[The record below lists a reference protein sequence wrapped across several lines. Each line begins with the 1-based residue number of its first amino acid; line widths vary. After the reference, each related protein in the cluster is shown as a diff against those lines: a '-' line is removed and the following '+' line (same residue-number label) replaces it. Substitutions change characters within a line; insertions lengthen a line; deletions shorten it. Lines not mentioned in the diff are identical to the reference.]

1 MSGQGN
7 MTSSNYIVNIVEL
20 QNTVTSATGLNAVD
34 QLTFDLNNIQK
45 MVSYAEKRIFTN
57 IISKYDT
64 TPIQVTDDINLSN
77 VNLYQNGAVF
87 SGSGTSGSGGTVN
100 VSSGGTSIVLLS
112 TNSAFSTA
120 IAFNV
125 ASRTVFSF
133 DGLGRALY
141 YDASGFGNR
150 FWISSATLVADQ
162 FRFGGVAAGASV
174 GKYLE
179 SIDTSGNAIW
189 SYVSSLTA
197 GGQASVTI
205 SSGGVFIR
213 TGSDA
218 GRVDSNRNW
227 YLGAPALSNNAD
239 LQSGSNDFTVIGG
252 QLRYQGGG
260 IPAAGAL
267 LYVKDSY
274 GTVGLSSFS
283 SGPSSFIVG
292 DQIQSGSL
300 SVRTDK
306 NAELITFTR
315 GFNELARFTSTG
327 FLGLSNSSPQ
337 ATLDVGGSAI
347 VRSTLSIR
355 LGAAPEYIFK
365 SINGAG
371 LGEWVEPT
379 RLFHSTLDEVAINT
393 STNRITG
400 KLQGTPIFYFSSS
413 IARLGVQNSY
423 NLDVSGTV
431 LADRFASS
439 RSNAP
444 IQFFFGSNGSQA
456 LYLDPT
462 SGNMGLGTSTPNV
475 KLNVIGSGL
484 FTGNL
489 TVSSNV
495 TINSNATINGNLL
508 VSAVAAGTLNG
519 NGAGITNIQTYN
531 VGFGSNQLNVFQAQT
546 RSDINDLRVSQSTLS
561 TVVFS
566 TINSFNLNGGLSFFS
581 TLSSYINQA
590 SNNLSASIG
599 PGAGAVVST
608 YSTAVGLSQ
617 QAQFSTLSSYIITN
631 TVQFSTLSSA
641 ILTTSLEDRAYASTI
656 AYSTAS
662 LLVTKGI
669 SSILSTGFSV
679 TGDVIL
685 SNAAQV
691 WLSSGSAIGLGYKL
705 GQDLSGVID
714 ASGLIFSRGLRG
726 LQSPFGFGVGSS
738 TTTQLI
744 AGGYSPGSGWRLNVV
759 GDVDISGR
767 IFRNGGLY
775 TLDGALDPYWTRSG
789 SNVFYNDGGVGI
801 GVINPTYPLDV
812 AGRIRCF
819 GVDVIQGPGPTAST
833 AQGQYVSPWVY
844 QQSNIYYP
852 LGGVGIG
859 TGLSSVTYGVF
870 LDVSGESRFK
880 NAPTYMSSLGVN
892 VPYGSTLS
900 ATAEI
905 FGSLHASTLSI
916 DNTGNFGGRVTARDF
931 LSLSDQRYK
940 RDIEIISEPFPILQ
954 SIRGVRFRWIDS
966 MTKDIGLL
974 AQEVRELVPEA
985 VSGDLESGYTVAYD
999 KLVPVLVEAV
1009 KSLQTRVANLERR
1022 FKNTV

>member
-45 MVSYAEKRIFTN
+45 MVSFAEKRIFTN

-112 TNSAFSTA
+112 TTSAFSTA

-125 ASRTVFSF
+125 GSRQVFSF

-141 YDASGFGNR
+141 FDASGFGNR

-205 SSGGVFIR
+205 SSGGIFIR

-347 VRSTLSIR
+347 IRSSLSIR

-371 LGEWVEPT
+371 FGEW
-379 RLFHSTLDEVAINT
+379 F
-393 STNRITG
+393 
-400 KLQGTPIFYFSSS
+400 
-413 IARLGVQNSY
+413 
-423 NLDVSGTV
+423 
-431 LADRFASS
+431 
-439 RSNAP
+439 
-444 IQFFFGSNGSQA
+444 
-456 LYLDPT
+456 
-462 SGNMGLGTSTPNV
+462 
-475 KLNVIGSGL
+475 
-484 FTGNL
+484 
-489 TVSSNV
+489 
-495 TINSNATINGNLL
+495 
-508 VSAVAAGTLNG
+508 
-519 NGAGITNIQTYN
+519 
-531 VGFGSNQLNVFQAQT
+531 
-546 RSDINDLRVSQSTLS
+546 
-561 TVVFS
+561 
-566 TINSFNLNGGLSFFS
+566 
-581 TLSSYINQA
+581 
-590 SNNLSASIG
+590 
-599 PGAGAVVST
+599 
-608 YSTAVGLSQ
+608 
-617 QAQFSTLSSYIITN
+617 
-631 TVQFSTLSSA
+631 
-641 ILTTSLEDRAYASTI
+641 
-656 AYSTAS
+656 
-662 LLVTKGI
+662 
-669 SSILSTGFSV
+669 
-679 TGDVIL
+679 
-685 SNAAQV
+685 
-691 WLSSGSAIGLGYKL
+691 
-705 GQDLSGVID
+705 
-714 ASGLIFSRGLRG
+714 
-726 LQSPFGFGVGSS
+726 
-738 TTTQLI
+738 
-744 AGGYSPGSGWRLNVV
+744 
-759 GDVDISGR
+759 
-767 IFRNGGLY
+767 
-775 TLDGALDPYWTRSG
+775 
-789 SNVFYNDGGVGI
+789 
-801 GVINPTYPLDV
+801 
-812 AGRIRCF
+812 
-819 GVDVIQGPGPTAST
+819 
-833 AQGQYVSPWVY
+833 
-844 QQSNIYYP
+844 
-852 LGGVGIG
+852 
-859 TGLSSVTYGVF
+859 
-870 LDVSGESRFK
+870 
-880 NAPTYMSSLGVN
+880 
-892 VPYGSTLS
+892 
-900 ATAEI
+900 
-905 FGSLHASTLSI
+905 
-916 DNTGNFGGRVTARDF
+916 
-931 LSLSDQRYK
+931 
-940 RDIEIISEPFPILQ
+940 
-954 SIRGVRFRWIDS
+954 
-966 MTKDIGLL
+966 
-974 AQEVRELVPEA
+974 
-985 VSGDLESGYTVAYD
+985 
-999 KLVPVLVEAV
+999 
-1009 KSLQTRVANLERR
+1009 
-1022 FKNTV
+1022 

>member
-1 MSGQGN
+1 

-87 SGSGTSGSGGTVN
+87 SGTGTSGSGGTVN

-112 TNSAFSTA
+112 TTSAFSTA

-125 ASRTVFSF
+125 GSRQVFSF

-141 YDASGFGNR
+141 FDASGFGNR

-162 FRFGGVAAGASV
+162 FRFGGLSAGAST
-174 GKYLE
+174 GKYLQ
-179 SIDTSGNAIW
+179 SADTSGNAIW
-189 SYVSSLTA
+189 SFVSSLTA
-197 GGQASVTI
+197 GAQTSVTI
-205 SSGGVFIR
+205 SSSGIFIR

-218 GRVDSNRNW
+218 GRIDSNRNW

-306 NAELITFTR
+306 TAELITFTR

-347 VRSTLSIR
+347 VRSNLTISTG
-355 LGAAPEYIFK
+355 GAAGYIFK
-365 SINGAG
+365 SVNNTG

-379 RLFHSTLDEVAINT
+379 RLFHSSLDELAINT
-393 STNRITG
+393 STNTITG
-400 KLQGTPIFYFSSS
+400 KLQGTPIFYFSTSG
-413 IARLGVQNSY
+413 ARLGILNSY

-444 IQFFFGSNGSQA
+444 IKFFFGSNGAEA

-462 SGNMGLGTSTPNV
+462 SGNMGLGTSTPSV

-489 TVSSNV
+489 TVSSNL
-495 TINSNATINGNLL
+495 TINNNATINGNLL

-519 NGAGITNIQTYN
+519 NGTGITNIQTYN
-531 VGFGSNQLNVFQAQT
+531 VGFGSNQLNIFQTQT

-566 TINSFNLNGGLSFFS
+566 TINAFNLNGGLSFFS
-581 TLSSYINQA
+581 TLSSYITQA

-599 PGAGAVVST
+599 PGAGAVVSS
-608 YSTAVGLSQ
+608 YSTSVGISQ
-617 QAQFSTLSSYIITN
+617 EAQFSTLSSYIITN
-631 TVQFSTLSSA
+631 GVQFSTLSSA
-641 ILTTSLEDRAYASTI
+641 ILTTSLSDRAYASTI

-662 LLVTKGI
+662 FLVTKGI

-679 TGDVIL
+679 TGDVVF
-685 SNAAQV
+685 SNAAQA
-691 WLSSGSAIGLGYKL
+691 WLSSGSAIGLGYKV

-714 ASGLIFSRGLRG
+714 ASGLIYSRGLRG

-759 GDVDISGR
+759 GDVDISGQ
-767 IFRNGGLY
+767 IFRNGSLY
-775 TLDGALDPYWTRSG
+775 SLDGTLDPYWTRSG

-833 AQGQYVSPWVY
+833 PQGQYVSPWVY
-844 QQSNIYYP
+844 QQSNIYYQ

-859 TGLSSVTYGVF
+859 TGISSVTYGVF

-880 NAPTYMSSLGVN
+880 NAATYMSSLGVN

-905 FGSLHASTLSI
+905 FGSLHASILSI
-916 DNTGNFGGRVTARDF
+916 DTTGNFGGRVTARDF

-985 VSGDLESGYTVAYD
+985 VSGDLESGFTVAYD

-1009 KSLQTRVANLERR
+1009 KSLQTRVANLEKR